1 MDKTVSDLNTDIEI
15 VASQSDVARI
25 LAEQYSHMSLDEA
38 RSVLERTN
46 NPVWSNDELVA
57 IFAIHMFD
65 PPYVHV
71 IRKSDG
77 VRGTVAFIET
87 PRLYF
92 AFQPEETNDAR
103 TA

>member
-1 MDKTVSDLNTDIEI
+1 MDKPVSTLNTDIKI

-25 LAEQYSHMSLDEA
+25 LAAQYSHMSLDEA

-57 IFAIHMFD
+57 MFEIHMFD

-92 AFQPEETNDAR
+92 AFHPEETNDAS

>member
-1 MDKTVSDLNTDIEI
+1 MDKTTGALNTDIEI
-15 VASQSDVARI
+15 AATQSDVARV
-25 LAEQYSHMSLDEA
+25 LNAQYAHMSLDEA

-46 NPVWSNDELVA
+46 QPVWSNDDLME
-57 IFAIHMFD
+57 IFEVHHFD

-92 AFQPEETNDAR
+92 AFNSEESNDAG

>member
-1 MDKTVSDLNTDIEI
+1 MNKNTGDLNTDIEI
-15 VASQSDVARI
+15 SATQNDVARI
-25 LAEQYSHMSLDEA
+25 LAAQYAHMSMDEA

-46 NPVWSNDELVA
+46 HPVWSNDEIME
-57 IFAIHMFD
+57 IFEVHSFD

-71 IRKSDG
+71 IRKSDS

-92 AFQPEETNDAR
+92 AFHPEETNDASK
-103 TA
+103 A